1 MSTIN
6 ANDLPFLILAD
17 FSDGD
22 AFLILDNG
30 KLKKI
35 TRKSLYEDIVPNLR
49 GQKGDTGATGA
60 QGIQGIQGIR
70 GEKGDKGDKGDAG
83 VAGVQGAD
91 GLQGEH
97 GWSPLVR
104 LEVLPEGQ
112 FLYVYDWVGGQGD
125 KPDAVGYVTR
135 GGLSQTIDYQTS
147 LKGEQGI
154 QGVQGDRGTSGTN
167 GESNYQ
173 IARRNGFT
181 GTEAEWLLTQV
192 GRNNYQLAVQDG
204 YTGTLTEWLAE
215 ITHKDAYELA
225 VENGFTGSISD
236 WLIDIQG
243 KDAWTPILETESDG
257 TNIYIKLTDWIGGEG
272 VKPPINT
279 YLEDDVTGLPTN
291 FRGLKGD
298 KAWYPL
304 YQIEEVSDDVFIKI
318 VDWVGGEG
326 DKPTE
331 TGYLSST
338 GIVPT
343 IDTAINIRGYEG
355 LSAYDVATASGFV
368 GDQTAWLASLVG
380 AKGDTGLTG
389 DQGDKGY
396 TPLLATEIDS
406 SGIYIKVL
414 SYINGEGTVPTE
426 LGYLGSAGLVALKE
440 DATNFKPNVEVVSTT
455 IITNN
460 KVNVITATEN
470 TTITSDLTVGQST
483 EALINPSTFT
493 ITFDSITLS
502 DGFSLTAE
510 KDHLVKVF
518 NYDGVIKA
526 TILATF

>member
-6 ANDLPFLILAD
+6 ANDLPFLILSD

-60 QGIQGIQGIR
+60 QGIQGIQGIQ
-70 GEKGDKGDKGDAG
+70 GVKGDTGEKGDAG
-83 VAGVQGAD
+83 VAGVQGLD
-91 GLQGEH
+91 GEQGDH
-97 GWSPLVR
+97 GWSPLIRVD
-104 LEVLPEGQ
+104 VLPEGQ
-112 FLYVYDWVGGQGD
+112 FLYVYDWVGGEGD
-125 KPDAVGYVTR
+125 KPSSVGYITR
-135 GGLSQTIDYQTS
+135 GGLSESIDYQANI
-147 LKGEQGI
+147 KGEQGI
-154 QGVQGDRGTSGTN
+154 QGIQGDRGASGTN

-173 IARRNGFT
+173 IARRNGYT
-181 GTEAEWLLTQV
+181 GTEAEWLLTQI
-192 GRNNYQLAVQDG
+192 GKNNYELAVQDG
-204 YTGTLTEWLAE
+204 YTGTLTQWLNE
-215 ITHKDAYELA
+215 ITHQDAYELA
-225 VENGFTGSISD
+225 VENGFVGTLDQWIESLKGDTGWSPLFVTEESGEEIFIKIGD
-236 WLIDIQG
+236 WF
-243 KDAWTPILETESDG
+243 
-257 TNIYIKLTDWIGGEG
+257 GGEG
-272 VKPPINT
+272 FKPTIGS
-279 YLEDDVTGLPTN
+279 YIEDEVTGDPTN
-291 FRGLKGD
+291 FKGVKGD

-304 YQIEEVSDDVFIKI
+304 YQIEEVSDDVFMKI
-318 VDWVGGEG
+318 VDWAGGEG
-326 DKPTE
+326 TKPTD

-338 GIVPT
+338 GLVPT
-343 IDTAINIRGYEG
+343 TATAINIRGYEG
-355 LSAYDVATASGFV
+355 LSAYDIATTNGFV
-368 GDQTAWLASLVG
+368 GTEVEWLASLKG
-380 AKGDTGLTG
+380 EKGDTGE
-389 DQGDKGY
+389 KGY
-396 TPLLATEIDS
+396 TPLLSTEVDS
-406 SGIYIKVL
+406 NGIYIKVM
-414 SYINGEGTVPTE
+414 SYINGEGTEPTE
-426 LGYLGSAGLVALKE
+426 LGYLASTGLVALKE
-440 DATNFKPNVEVVSTT
+440 DATNFNPPVETISTT
-455 IITNN
+455 TITNN

>member
-1 MSTIN
+1 MLTIN

-83 VAGVQGAD
+83 VAGVQGLD
-91 GLQGEH
+91 GEQGDH
-97 GWSPLVR
+97 GWSPLIR
-104 LEVLPEGQ
+104 TEVLPEGQ
-112 FLYVYDWVGGQGD
+112 FLYVYDWTGGEGD
-125 KPDAVGYVTR
+125 KPSAVGYITR
-135 GGLSQTIDYQTS
+135 GGLSENIDYQS
-147 LKGEQGI
+147 NVKGSQGDQGI
-154 QGVQGDRGTSGTN
+154 QGDRGASGTN

-173 IARRNGFT
+173 IARRNGYT
-181 GTEAEWLLTQV
+181 GTEAEWLLTQI
-192 GRNNYQLAVQDG
+192 GKDNYQLAVQDG
-204 YTGTLTEWLAE
+204 YTGTLTQWLNE
-215 ITHKDAYELA
+215 ITHQDAYELA
-225 VENGFTGSISD
+225 VENGFVGTLDEWIESLEGDNAWSPNLVTETVGADIFIKIGD
-236 WLIDIQG
+236 WF
-243 KDAWTPILETESDG
+243 
-257 TNIYIKLTDWIGGEG
+257 GGEG
-272 VKPPINT
+272 VKPPVGD
-279 YLEDDVTGLPTN
+279 YMSDEVTGDPTN

-318 VDWVGGEG
+318 VDWAGGEG
-326 DKPTE
+326 TKPTE

-338 GIVPT
+338 GLVPT
-343 IDTAINIRGYEG
+343 TDTAINIRGYEG
-355 LSAYDVATASGFV
+355 LSAYDVATANGFV
-368 GDQTAWLASLVG
+368 GTEVEWLASL
-380 AKGDTGLTG
+380 KGDTGLTG
-389 DQGDKGY
+389 ETGLTGDKGY
-396 TPLLATEIDS
+396 TPLLATEVDS
-406 SGIYIKVL
+406 SGVYIKVV
-414 SYINGEGTVPTE
+414 SYINGEGTAPTE
-426 LGYLGSAGLVALKE
+426 LGYLGSTGLVALKE